1 MKIDVNNVNRYHS
14 MKVEL
19 LSITENAEQLIELAG
34 RTAYQSQNRIT
45 EDSSKKFITTLVKMG
60 HESVLEHASA
70 TFKIS
75 GISRACSH
83 QLVRHRL
90 ASFTQRS
97 QRYVSEKEFEYVE
110 PESIKNNEAAHI
122 IFNSVIQYSN
132 VSYKALKDLG
142 IKNEDCRS
150 ILPNACT
157 TELIITSNLR
167 EFRHIILLRN
177 SKFAQEE
184 IKLLSKE
191 ILKILKK
198 NAPNCFFDL
207 EV

>member
-1 MKIDVNNVNRYHS
+1 

-19 LSITENAEQLIELAG
+19 LSITENAEQLIEKAG
-34 RTAYQSQNRIT
+34 RTAYQSQDKIT
-45 EDSSKKFITTLVKMG
+45 EDSAGKFITTLVKRG

-90 ASFTQRS
+90 ASFTQKS
-97 QRYVSEKEFEYVE
+97 QRYVKENNFEYVI
-110 PESIKNNEAAHI
+110 PESIKNNETASI
-122 IFNSVIQYSN
+122 IFKSVMEYSN
-132 VSYKALKDLG
+132 RGYSVLKDLG

-150 ILPNACT
+150 ILPNACI
-157 TELIITSNLR
+157 TELIITSNFR